1 MDPKKILTNKSF
13 CVLPWTG
20 FELEPSGDVKTCI
33 IAKEIIGNIRDN
45 SIDEILQSK
54 KMLEIKQA
62 MLDDKKPFNCE
73 GCYLQEAGRKNDFE
87 SISSRLYYMKEL
99 AGLIDTSLYDN
110 IDNFDL
116 HHIDLRWT
124 NHCNQA
130 CVYCGP
136 SYSSKWAQ
144 EKGIKVESDK
154 EKRKKIKEFVFSNI
168 KNLKN
173 VYMAGGEPMLMKENK
188 EFLELLHK
196 ENPNCTVRVNTNLS
210 TTQTGVFELLCQ
222 FKNVHWTVSVDTIKQ
237 EYNYIRYHGDWN
249 DFGNNL
255 KTIQQLN
262 HKISFNML
270 WFVLNYESIFDT
282 VDYFK
287 SMGFHNNS
295 FIIGPVLT
303 PLALNILN
311 LPNTLLDRIRLRL
324 QQEIDKKPGWL
335 LQNSYENMLKYRDA
349 SVKPDIQNTLNFLSI
364 LDKRRGVD
372 SRKVFPKLYSEIS
385 N

>member
-20 FELEPSGDVKTCI
+20 FELEPNGDVKTCI
-33 IAKEIIGNIRDN
+33 IAKEVLGSIHDN

-73 GCYLQEAGRKNDFE
+73 GCYLQEVGRKNNFE

-99 AGLIDTSLYDN
+99 APFVETDLYDD
-110 IDNFDL
+110 IKNFDPY
-116 HHIDLRWT
+116 HVDLRWT

-130 CVYCGP
+130 CVYCTP

-144 EKGIKVESDK
+144 ELGRSVKSDK
-154 EKRKKIKEFVFSNI
+154 ISREKLKEFVFSNI
-168 KNLKN
+168 KKLKN
-173 VYMAGGEPMLMKENK
+173 VYLAGGEPMLMKENK
-188 EFLELLHK
+188 EFLELLLK
-196 ENPNCTVRVNTNLS
+196 ENPDCTIRVNTNLS
-210 TTQTGVFELLCQ
+210 TTQTGVFELLCR
-222 FKNVHWTVSVDTIKQ
+222 FKNVHWTVSVETIEN
-237 EYNYIRYHGDWN
+237 EYNYIRHHGDWN
-249 DFGNNL
+249 DFSANL

-270 WFVLNYESIFDT
+270 WFVLNYESIFDA
-282 VDYFK
+282 VNYFK
-287 SMGFHNNS
+287 SIGFHNNS

-303 PLALNILN
+303 PLSLNILN
-311 LPNTLLDRIRLRL
+311 LPNTLLGRVRSRL

-335 LQNSYENMLKYRDA
+335 LQNSYENMLKYQDDT
-349 SVKPDIQNTLNFLSI
+349 VKPDIQNTLNFLSV

-372 SRKVFPKLYSEIS
+372 SRKVFPKFYSEIA

>member
-20 FELEPSGDVKTCI
+20 FELDPNGDVKTCI
-33 IAKEIIGNIRDN
+33 IAKEKIGNIQNN
-45 SIDEILQSK
+45 SIKEILQSE
-54 KMLEIKQA
+54 KMLEIKKA
-62 MLDDKKPFNCE
+62 MLDDKTPFNCR
-73 GCYLQEAGRKNDFE
+73 GCHLQEVGRKNDFE

-99 AGLIDTSLYDN
+99 APFVKTELYD
-110 IDNFDL
+110 DVKNFNL

-144 EKGIKVESDK
+144 ELNKQVKSDRIER
-154 EKRKKIKEFVFSNI
+154 EKLKEFVFSNI
-168 KNLKN
+168 KELKN
-173 VYMAGGEPMLMKENK
+173 VYLAGGEPMLMKENK
-188 EFLELLHK
+188 EFLELLLK
-196 ENPNCTVRVNTNLS
+196 ENPNCNIRVNTNLS

-222 FKNVHWTVSVDTIKQ
+222 FKNVHWTVSVETIKD
-237 EYNYIRYHGDWN
+237 EYNYIRHHGDWN
-249 DFGNNL
+249 DFSANL

-262 HKISFNML
+262 HKITFNML

-287 SMGFHNNS
+287 SIGFHNNS
-295 FIIGPVLT
+295 FVIGPVLT
-303 PLALNILN
+303 PLGLNILN
-311 LPNTLLDRIRLRL
+311 LPNTLLGKVRSRL

-335 LQNSYENMLKYRDA
+335 LQNSYENMLKYQDDT
-349 SVKPDIQNTLNFLSI
+349 VKPDIQNTLNFLSI

>member
-20 FELEPSGDVKTCI
+20 FELEPNGDVKTCI
-33 IAKEIIGNIRDN
+33 IAKEKLGNIKETPIRN
-45 SIDEILQSK
+45 ILNGK
-54 KMLEIKQA
+54 KMLEIKQD
-62 MLDDKKPFNCE
+62 MIDDKKPFNCE
-73 GCYLQEAGRKNDFE
+73 GCHMQEQGRKNDFE

-99 AGLIDTSLYDN
+99 APHVDVGLYDDIN
-110 IDNFDL
+110 NFDL
-116 HHIDLRWT
+116 NHIDLRWT

-130 CVYCGP
+130 CVYCAP

-144 EKGIKVESDK
+144 EKGVKIESNKDARQKLK
-154 EKRKKIKEFVFSNI
+154 EYVFSNV

-188 EFLELLHK
+188 EFLELLLQ
-196 ENPNCTVRVNTNLS
+196 ENPECNVRVNTNLS
-210 TTQTGVFELLCQ
+210 TTQTGVFELLCK
-222 FKNVHWTVSVDTIKQ
+222 FKNVHWTVSVEAIEQ
-237 EYNYIRYHGDWN
+237 EYDYIRYHGSWT
-249 DFGNNL
+249 DFLKNL
-255 KTIQQLN
+255 ETIQNLN

-287 SMGFHNNS
+287 SIGFHNNS
-295 FIIGPVLT
+295 FIIGPVLM
-303 PLALNILN
+303 PVALNILN
-311 LPNTLLDRIRLRL
+311 LPAQTLSDVKKRL

-335 LQNSYENMLKYRDA
+335 LQNSYENMLKYQDRNI
-349 SVKPDIQNTLNFLSI
+349 VPDIQNTLNFLSI
-364 LDKRRGVD
+364 LDKRRGLD
-372 SRKVFPKLYSEIS
+372 SRKVFPKLYSEIP